1 MFQQQPFQCWESFGQ
16 STLLRLAGMLACT
29 GGQTGALEKL
39 VGNYVGVIMR
49 YCFGSQCSFSDSKLL
64 RFTLCRWKKIV

>member
-1 MFQQQPFQCWESFGQ
+1 M
-16 STLLRLAGMLACT
+16 LRLAAMLACT

-64 RFTLCRWKKIV
+64 RFTLR